1 MEGLVSFLVF
11 MFVTV
16 ELVNTTA
23 VNHVVWSAADDGRQR
38 RREVSG
44 VTSACFLLSFTT
56 TLCLCCMRHYNDIS
70 LCPVYMINTINTT
83 HMESNICD
91 GLSNI

>member
-1 MEGLVSFLVF
+1 MVSFLVF

-16 ELVNTTA
+16 ELVNSTA
-23 VNHVVWSAADDGRQR
+23 LNHVVWSAAADDGRQR

-56 TLCLCCMRHYNDIS
+56 TL
-70 LCPVYMINTINTT
+70 
-83 HMESNICD
+83 
-91 GLSNI
+91 